1 MFEKVVERD
10 CFFARMGKPQQ
21 PCESWPTM
29 QKTVPSLEAWGQS
42 LRSTEG
48 SISFSRGQ
56 ARGSNYDL
64 GLNVCKSPGNFGKDG
79 DV

>member
-1 MFEKVVERD
+1 MLEKVVEREKKI
-10 CFFARMGKPQQ
+10 ARMGNSQQ

-48 SISFSRGQ
+48 SISSSRGQ

-64 GLNVCKSPGNFGKDG
+64 ALNVCKSPAE
-79 DV
+79 